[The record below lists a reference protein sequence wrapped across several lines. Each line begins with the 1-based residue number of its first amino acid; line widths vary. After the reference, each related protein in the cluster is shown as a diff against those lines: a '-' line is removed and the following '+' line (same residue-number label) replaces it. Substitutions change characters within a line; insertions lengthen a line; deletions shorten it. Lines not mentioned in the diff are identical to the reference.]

1 MKILRSVILGIIVL
15 YFQILIAPKFSLFG
29 IIPNFSIAYIIYT
42 TIKVGLKS
50 TLTIAFLLGLA
61 IDLMTP
67 HLLGLNTLS
76 LIIISFVVGNF
87 HENVNK
93 RRFAVVAISII
104 FINIIFYL
112 MQISYFLFT
121 QQIESGLF
129 RLMLFTIIYNS
140 FFTIIANYVLII
152 ISKLKL
158 VIDV

>member
-29 IIPNFSIAYIIYT
+29 IIPNFFIAYIIYT
-42 TIKVGLKS
+42 TIKIGMKP

-61 IDLMTP
+61 FDLMTP
-67 HLLGLNTLS
+67 HLLGLNALS
-76 LIIISFVVGNF
+76 LILISFIVGNF

-112 MQISYFLFT
+112 IQISYFLFT
-121 QQIESGLF
+121 RQVESGLF
-129 RLMLFTIIYNS
+129 RLMLFTIIFNS
-140 FFTIIANYVLII
+140 FFTIITNYVLII

>member
-1 MKILRSVILGIIVL
+1 MKIIQSVILGIIVL

-29 IIPNFSIAYIIYT
+29 IIPNFLIAYIIYT
-42 TIKVGLKS
+42 TIKVGMRS

-76 LIIISFVVGNF
+76 LIIISFIVGNF

-104 FINIIFYL
+104 FTNIIFYL
-112 MQISYFLFT
+112 IQVSYFLFT
-121 QQIESGLF
+121 RQVETGFF
-129 RLMLFTIIYNS
+129 RLILFTIIYNS
-140 FFTIIANYVLII
+140 FFTVIINYVFII